1 MTYLFRIMILALFL
15 TGCSAFEQQIG
26 AYKTEL
32 QGQSDDQLCCIP
44 DTEFPHSCDGW
55 LLCDNPIM
63 LKE

>member
-15 TGCSAFEQQIG
+15 SGCSAFEQKIG